1 MSDIQQWEAFLAA
14 FAPLFHVPSFLL
26 FAKIASAWVMCPGR
40 RTITRLYALAEPHRS
55 RAHDAYHR
63 FIREADWHAVHL
75 WKIVA
80 ELMVTALCEAGAICM
95 DLDDTTFHK
104 SGRKIVGASWW
115 RDAVRSTGTKV
126 VHCFGL
132 NVIVLTLRINP
143 PWGGEPLG
151 LPINLRIHLKGGT
164 TLLGLAEEMIRETV
178 FWFPGRCFEV
188 CGDGFYASLMGREFP
203 SEVQLTSRMR
213 KDAAIYEMPPKKRP
227 HTRGAPR
234 KKGKRLPTP
243 EAMAPRIR
251 KRQWKEETVVLRG
264 KEKKRLVWSRKV
276 LWYKV
281 KPKSAVLLV
290 VCRDPDGKEP
300 DDFFC
305 TTDTNQTAQHVVESY
320 AGRWS
325 IEDTFKNTKQSL
337 GAETPQA
344 WKKYGPE
351 RIAHLAFLLY
361 SLVWLW
367 YLQTQGTKR
376 TWQIVPW
383 YPQKQTASFTDALAS
398 LRRTLWRQRII
409 SRTDKTSV
417 PPKIIS
423 ALIDVVALAA

>member
-1 MSDIQQWEAFLAA
+1 MTDVQTWEALLAC
-14 FAPLFHVPSFLL
+14 FAPLFHAPTFPL
-26 FAKIASAWVMCPGR
+26 FESIVSAWILCPGR
-40 RTITRLYALAEPHRS
+40 RTITRLYSLAEPFRT

-63 FIREADWHAVHL
+63 FVREGDWHAASL
-75 WKIVA
+75 WKVIA
-80 ELMVTALCEAGAICM
+80 QMMVSALCKTGVICM

-104 SGRKIVGASWW
+104 TGRKIVGASWW

-151 LPINLRIHLKGGT
+151 LPINLRIHLKGGA
-164 TLLGLAEEMIRETV
+164 TLLMLAEEMIRETAS
-178 FWFPGRCFEV
+178 WFPGRCFEV
-188 CGDGFYASLMGREFP
+188 CGDGFYASLMGNP
-203 SEVQLTSRMR
+203 LPCGVCLISRMR
-213 KDAAIYEMPPKKRP
+213 RDAALYSMPAKKRP

-243 EAMAPRIR
+243 EAMAKRIGN
-251 KRQWKEETVVLRG
+251 RQWKDEAVVLRG
-264 KEKKRLVWSRKV
+264 KDKMRRVWSRKV

-281 KPKSAVLLV
+281 NPRCPVLLV
-290 VCRDPDGKEP
+290 ICRDPHGKEP

-305 TTDTNQTAQHVVESY
+305 TTDVNLTAGYVVESY

-344 WKKYGPE
+344 WKKHGPE

-367 YLQTQGTKR
+367 YLQTQGIKR
-376 TWQIVPW
+376 TWNIVPW
-383 YPQKQTASFTDALAS
+383 YPLKKKPSFTDALAS

-409 SRTDKTSV
+409 TRSEKTSV
-417 PPKIIS
+417 KSKIMA